1 MEISNFK
8 KVNSGCLICCFD
20 VSIPEWGLTIAECK
34 LFEKDGRRWVGLP
47 SKQTSDRRYVELVS
61 LSKEM
66 KAKFEVSCL
75 TKLASLLAQHET
87 LISSSSVPF

>member
-1 MEISNFK
+1 MEIFNLK
-8 KVNSGCLICCFD
+8 KINSGCLLCCFD

-34 LFEKDGRRWVGLP
+34 LFEKDGRKWVGFP

-75 TKLASLLAQHET
+75 AKLAPLLSRPEISASLPS
-87 LISSSSVPF
+87 IPF